1 MCNPLIFISSSAGAI
16 LPFYCP
22 FLGSFPRL
30 FAFLPI
36 LFRIFHY
43 CIHCMYRYTFLLQ
56 MFDMARLWRFSQ
68 NVLNTCMPNMSVSSC
83 SVSAVQVWRE
93 TVRWWWQQGDT
104 TEINAFLFTSIV
116 SVNISGIIN
125 PSSYRYNNININTS
139 SVLFSKTKT
148 SKTLMDLN

>member
-1 MCNPLIFISSSAGAI
+1 MCNPLIFISCSAGAI

-43 CIHCMYRYTFLLQ
+43 CIHCIHFCCKCLTWQDFEGFRKMC
-56 MFDMARLWRFSQ
+56 WIH
-68 NVLNTCMPNMSVSSC
+68 VCPMPNMSVS

-125 PSSYRYNNININTS
+125 PSSYRYNNINIITS

-148 SKTLMDLN
+148 SKTLMNLN

>member
-56 MFDMARLWRFSQ
+56 MFDMARLRRFSQ
-68 NVLNTCMPNMSVSSC
+68 NVLNTCMPNAQYESQLSLSC
-83 SVSAVQVWRE
+83 AGVTRDSEMVVTAGRHN
-93 TVRWWWQQGDT
+93 GDKCIFIHFHC
-104 TEINAFLFTSIV
+104 ECEYIWN
-116 SVNISGIIN
+116 NKPIIL
-125 PSSYRYNNININTS
+125 PIQ
-139 SVLFSKTKT
+139 
-148 SKTLMDLN
+148 